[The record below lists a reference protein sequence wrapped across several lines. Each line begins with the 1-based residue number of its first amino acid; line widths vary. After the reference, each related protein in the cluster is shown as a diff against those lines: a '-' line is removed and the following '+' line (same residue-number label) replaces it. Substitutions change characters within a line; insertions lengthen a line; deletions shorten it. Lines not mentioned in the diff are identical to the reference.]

1 MNTFSSHARKSF
13 TSGDRT
19 KEKALAATEQKRK
32 IRRKGRMDEVLPVF
46 KIFIK
51 KGVVIRMRIIY
62 NDSEIK
68 IKGDTP

>member
-1 MNTFSSHARKSF
+1 MRSR
-13 TSGDRT
+13 G
-19 KEKALAATEQKRK
+19 EQKRK